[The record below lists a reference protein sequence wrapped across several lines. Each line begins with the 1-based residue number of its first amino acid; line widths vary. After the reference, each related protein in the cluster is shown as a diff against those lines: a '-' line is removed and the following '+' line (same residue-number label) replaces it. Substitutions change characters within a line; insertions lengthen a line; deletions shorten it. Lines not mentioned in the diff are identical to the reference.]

1 MAIKSYYTL
10 YFYNEAQAEIQ
21 AQELY
26 QHGEFIER
34 YRIGEK
40 VIALYSYHNYYIEVT
55 YNPKTNEID
64 AYFAISVD
72 AAADKYVQATF
83 ESGSL

>member
-10 YFYNEAQAEIQ
+10 YFYNEAQAEVQ
-21 AQELY
+21 AHELY

-34 YRIGEK
+34 YRIREK

-55 YNPKTNEID
+55 YNPKTSEID
-64 AYFAISVD
+64 SYFAISVD
-72 AAADKYVQATF
+72 AAADKYVQASF
-83 ESGSL
+83 GSESV